1 MNKKIVKPK
10 SMGTFTIFF
19 QLLRL
24 ICQAHMPGS
33 YGTVPTDFSD
43 ILRKSF
49 ANSVAR
55 YTSRSYHF
63 HVQKGSDLSG
73 RTSYF
78 QILNEI
84 CYYENVSS
92 HYLYSRHKKK

>member
-1 MNKKIVKPK
+1 
-10 SMGTFTIFF
+10 
-19 QLLRL
+19 
-24 ICQAHMPGS
+24 MPSS
-33 YGTVPTDFSD
+33 YGTVPSDFFD

-49 ANSVAR
+49 ANYVAR
-55 YTSRSYHF
+55 YTSRRYHF
-63 HVQKGSDLSG
+63 QFQRGGDLSD

-78 QILNEI
+78 EILNEI

>member
-1 MNKKIVKPK
+1 
-10 SMGTFTIFF
+10 
-19 QLLRL
+19 
-24 ICQAHMPGS
+24 MPGS
-33 YGTVPTDFSD
+33 YGTVPSDFSD

-63 HVQKGSDLSG
+63 QLQKGVIS
-73 RTSYF
+73 SYF
-78 QILNEI
+78 KIVNEI

-92 HYLYSRHKKK
+92 HYLYSRHKKR